1 MMPAIDARGE
11 VMNKRRLL
19 AITGL
24 AALLPVSRTQAAP
37 PASSGPTLLTVSGAI
52 AKSNRGAL
60 DPALDQMMSKHGIGF
75 AKAWTFDAAALHRL
89 PRVTIRPTLEYDAK
103 VHALQGP
110 LLETVLQAAGV
121 AAGAAVTLGL
131 RAVDG
136 YNVMISLADAR
147 SYRMIVATHID
158 GRPLALGGLG
168 PQWAVYDAD
177 KLPAFKDKPLKERFG
192 LCPWGLY
199 HVDVKAA

>member
-1 MMPAIDARGE
+1 MD
-11 VMNKRRLL
+11 KRSFL
-19 AITGL
+19 AVSGL
-24 AALLPVSRTQAAP
+24 AGLLPATRSSAAP
-37 PASSGPTLLTVSGAI
+37 PASSGPTLLTISGAI
-52 AKSNRGAL
+52 GKKNRGPL
-60 DPALDQMMSKHGIGF
+60 DPALDQMMAKHGIQF
-75 AKAWTFDAAALHRL
+75 AKAWTFDTAALHRL
-89 PRVTIRPTLEYDAK
+89 PSTTIRPTLEYDAK

-110 LLETVLQAAGV
+110 PLETVLLTAGV
-121 AAGAAVTLGL
+121 PAGASTMLGL

-136 YNVMISLADAR
+136 YNVAVSLADAR

-168 PQWAVYDAD
+168 PQWAVYEAD

-199 HVDVKAA
+199 HIDVEAA